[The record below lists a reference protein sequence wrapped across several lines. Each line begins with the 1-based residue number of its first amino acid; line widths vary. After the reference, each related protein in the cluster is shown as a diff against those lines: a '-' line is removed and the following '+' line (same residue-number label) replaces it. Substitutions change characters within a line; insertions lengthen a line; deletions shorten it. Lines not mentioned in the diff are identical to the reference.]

1 MNVSE
6 IRNSK
11 KGRLWIIGGLITLA
25 LVALYFIKGTAAKV
39 IIGSMIAVLLV
50 AFGMEAKGTDYD
62 MGKLIETKSFAKAK
76 IERDPATGAITN
88 AETFCTSQD
97 IDYNCKDFKTQ
108 KEANDIYQ
116 KCKSAGKNMDAFG
129 LDGDKDGKVCEALPV
144 GK

>member
-76 IERDPATGAITN
+76 T
-88 AETFCTSQD
+88 
-97 IDYNCKDFKTQ
+97 
-108 KEANDIYQ
+108 
-116 KCKSAGKNMDAFG
+116 
-129 LDGDKDGKVCEALPV
+129 PV
-144 GK
+144 GSGKEQRSSFAEETHWS